1 MSNFVTKSNSD
12 IRVTTIF
19 MEVVEKKSALITCS
33 EKIRAI
39 HDTMDVL
46 SGKWKVSIIA
56 CLCFQPMRYS
66 EILREVEGISGKM
79 LSRELKDLEMNNL
92 IHRKVLDTKPVSV
105 SYEISDYGRSLK
117 ELTNVIADW
126 GINHRKE
133 MIKEF

>member
-117 ELTNVIADW
+117 QLTDVIADW

>member
-1 MSNFVTKSNSD
+1 MTKSNSD

-105 SYEISDYGRSLK
+105 SYEISEYGRSLK

>member
-1 MSNFVTKSNSD
+1 MTKSNSD

-105 SYEISDYGRSLK
+105 SYEISEYGRSLK
-117 ELTNVIADW
+117 ELTEVIADW

>member
-1 MSNFVTKSNSD
+1 MTKSNSD

>member
-1 MSNFVTKSNSD
+1 
-12 IRVTTIF
+12 
-19 MEVVEKKSALITCS
+19 
-33 EKIRAI
+33 
-39 HDTMDVL
+39 
-46 SGKWKVSIIA
+46 
-56 CLCFQPMRYS
+56 MRYS

-105 SYEISDYGRSLK
+105 SYEISEYGRSLK

>member
-1 MSNFVTKSNSD
+1 LSNFVTKSNSD

-105 SYEISDYGRSLK
+105 SYEISEYGRSLK

>member
-19 MEVVEKKSALITCS
+19 MEVIEKKSALITCS

-105 SYEISDYGRSLK
+105 SYEISEYGRSLK

>member
-56 CLCFQPMRYS
+56 CLCYQSMRYS

-117 ELTNVIADW
+117 QLTDVIADW

>member
-105 SYEISDYGRSLK
+105 SYEISEYGRSLK

>member
-105 SYEISDYGRSLK
+105 SYEISEYGRSLK
-117 ELTNVIADW
+117 ELTEVIADW

>member
-105 SYEISDYGRSLK
+105 SYEISEYGRSLK

-133 MIKEF
+133 IIKEF

>member
-1 MSNFVTKSNSD
+1 MTKSNSD

-105 SYEISDYGRSLK
+105 SYEISEYGRSLK

-133 MIKEF
+133 IIKEF

>member
-1 MSNFVTKSNSD
+1 
-12 IRVTTIF
+12 

-117 ELTNVIADW
+117 QLTDVIADW

>member
-1 MSNFVTKSNSD
+1 MTKSNSD

-117 ELTNVIADW
+117 QLTEVIADW